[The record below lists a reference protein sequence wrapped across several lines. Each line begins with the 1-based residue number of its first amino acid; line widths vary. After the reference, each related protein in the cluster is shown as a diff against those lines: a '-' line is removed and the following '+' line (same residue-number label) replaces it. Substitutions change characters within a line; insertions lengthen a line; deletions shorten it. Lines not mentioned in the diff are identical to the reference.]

1 MYNKVQ
7 ELDRRLG
14 GPSNHTS
21 IAVKGRCYRQL
32 RQLRTGETNCSL
44 YALIGSEACG
54 KGDGMSETH
63 ASYDRSRACTK
74 VQSIKTYCLMC
85 SVRCPVECHVED
97 GRLVEVVPDTEHPL
111 GGISCIK
118 ATAAPE
124 FVADPERLRYPM
136 KRTNPKTAS
145 DPGWE
150 RISWDEAL
158 TTVAENLLKARESH
172 GAESVV
178 FYRPAPGGSGA
189 SDYHLWLMRLAH
201 AFGSP
206 NIAMT
211 THVCNWHRD
220 SGSAFTYGVGMPQP
234 DYEHTGCVLLWGSN
248 PHSTHP
254 RHARDIDA
262 AVERGAKLVVI
273 DPRRIPLASR
283 ADSWL
288 RVQPGADLP
297 LALGLINRL
306 IAMGY
311 HDEAF
316 LSRWTNAPFL
326 IRDDSGDLL
335 TGANLGV
342 AGADALRYVAR
353 DASSGELAIYDPA
366 RVSYE
371 SESVTPELDCQLTV
385 ALPDGGEVHCHTVFS
400 ALRELVAPFTL
411 KHTARLTSI
420 PEADIAQAAEL
431 IGTFGPVCYYTWNG
445 VEQHTDAMQTNRAAC
460 ILFGLTGDFDRQGG
474 MVLFPHVPMKMMAGM
489 QFLPGEASKKRLGA
503 AERPLGPA
511 GGPGW
516 AGAGAVQAYDV
527 YEAITEQRPYPVKA
541 LVSIG
546 GNLICSNPDTGR
558 GAEALKKL
566 EFYVHLDCYENPTA
580 RFADILLPAASA
592 WESELVGK
600 MDWRDKGHVQIRRAV
615 VAPEYERRSDLD
627 VMFDLAVRLGLGDAF
642 FQGSVEAGLNEMLSR
657 LGKTMEDLRQEPNGI
672 SMTLQPTYNKYAQQ
686 DSESGCST
694 GFNTPS
700 RLFEI
705 YSLTMANHGYDPL
718 PRYEEPIE
726 RTRADRGM
734 YPLLLTSGKSAAY
747 THGSYRSIPGLRQEV
762 PEPCLHVH
770 PDTAGQ
776 RGVEDGEWAAL
787 CTPAGTIRLRIKL
800 DEYLDPEVVVGE
812 EGWWQGCGLLDLP
825 GYDPLSSGGGNLN
838 LVIDDKLIDPLS
850 GSSPMRGQP
859 CDVRKLES

>member
-1 MYNKVQ
+1 
-7 ELDRRLG
+7 
-14 GPSNHTS
+14 
-21 IAVKGRCYRQL
+21 
-32 RQLRTGETNCSL
+32 
-44 YALIGSEACG
+44 
-54 KGDGMSETH
+54 MSETH
-63 ASYDRSRACTK
+63 ASHDHSRDSMKA
-74 VQSIKTYCLMC
+74 QSIRTYCLMC
-85 SVRCPVECHVED
+85 SVRFPVQCHVED
-97 GRLVEVVPDTEHPL
+97 GRLVEVVPDSEHPL

-118 ATAAPE
+118 AKAAPE
-124 FVADPERLRYPM
+124 FVADPERLRYPL
-136 KRTNPKTAS
+136 KRTNPKTSS

-158 TTVAENLLKARESH
+158 TTVAENLLKARKLH

-178 FYRPAPGGSGA
+178 FYRPSPGGSGA

-220 SGSAFTYGVGMPQP
+220 EGSAFTYGVGMPQP
-234 DYEHTGCVLLWGSN
+234 DYEHAGCVLVWGTN
-248 PHSTHP
+248 PHNTHP

-283 ADSWL
+283 ASSWL
-288 RVQPGADLP
+288 RVQPGSDLP

-306 IAMGY
+306 IENGHY
-311 HDEAF
+311 DKAF

-326 IRDDSGDLL
+326 IREDSGALL
-335 TGANLGV
+335 TATDLGSS
-342 AGADALRYVAR
+342 AGEAPRYVVK

-366 RVSYE
+366 QVSCE
-371 SESVTPELDCQLTV
+371 PDSVAPELDCELSIP
-385 ALPDGGEVHCHTVFS
+385 LSDGSEVRCHTVYS
-400 ALRELVAPFTL
+400 ALRELVAPFSLERTS
-411 KHTARLTSI
+411 RLTSI

-431 IGTFGPVCYYTWNG
+431 IGTSGPVCYYTWNG

-474 MVLFPHVPMKMMAGM
+474 MVLFPRVPMKMMAGM
-489 QFLPGEASKKRLGA
+489 QFLSGEASRKRLGA

-516 AGAGAVQAYDV
+516 FGAGAVQAYDV
-527 YEAITEQRPYPVKA
+527 YKAITEQRPYPVKA

-566 EFYVHLDCYENPTA
+566 DFYAHLDCYENPTA

-592 WESELVGK
+592 WECELVGK

-657 LGKTMEDLRQEPNGI
+657 LGKTMEDLRQEQNGL
-672 SMTLQPTYNKYAQQ
+672 SFELEPTYTKYAQQ
-686 DSESGCST
+686 DSDSGCSN

-700 RLFEI
+700 RLLEI
-705 YSLTMANHGYDPL
+705 YSLTLATHGYDPM
-718 PRYEEPIE
+718 PRYAEPKE
-726 RTRADRGM
+726 RTTVDREK
-734 YPLLLTSGKSAAY
+734 YPLLLTSAK
-747 THGSYRSIPGLRQEV
+747 SYRSVPSLRRDV
-762 PEPCLHVH
+762 PEPFLYVH
-770 PDTAGQ
+770 PDTAQQ
-776 RGVEDGEWAAL
+776 RGIADGEGAAL
-787 CTPAGTIRLRIKL
+787 CTPVGSVRLSVKL
-800 DEYLDPEVVVGE
+800 DEYLDPEVVAGE
-812 EGWWQGCGLLDLP
+812 EGWWQGCDVLDLP
-825 GYDPLSSGGGNLN
+825 GYDPLSSEGGNLN